1 MPISGQ
7 LIGKK
12 TISIKLKGTLIMSS
26 AKLNKENQNYNKI
39 ARKCKHK
46 YNQLPDEI
54 LKKTHTRIPNDVFD
68 IVLSLGLNGTEA
80 NTIFCIFRE
89 TYGYGHS
96 AADLS
101 LTFIAKK
108 INRTVPAVS
117 KAIMK
122 LIETGLISID
132 LDFDIEHSKPRR
144 ISLNLENSSS
154 PTLMPD
160 GKICEHKPAIIGD
173 FFDGVLLTEIENER
187 ESDLLTGVNT
197 PYKQEFIINKK
208 NINKKNS
215 SSSNSKNEFCFSSL
229 PLNFDFNLF
238 FSGSRL
244 LVKEG
249 FRELLNSEIP
259 EIERIKDSDFKV
271 AFVEIDKWLIE
282 NSQAKKIDDEFL
294 LRSIGRNNI
303 IKNRL
308 KELSSPPQNR
318 KSKDHRPKAILEI
331 FKSSY
336 FHLYQEEFQ
345 LTEGSGSYIQV
356 RACKEL
362 LNYYLKKYPGCDSE
376 EEINNYFH
384 DFFDACLF
392 NAYDYED
399 NKINPSYIR
408 YNLHSFITR
417 IRDNAA

>member
-1 MPISGQ
+1 
-7 LIGKK
+7 
-12 TISIKLKGTLIMSS
+12 MSN
-26 AKLNKENQNYNKI
+26 AKLNKENQNCNKN

-89 TYGYGHS
+89 TDGYGHS

-132 LDFDIEHSKPRR
+132 LDFDVEHSKPRR
-144 ISLNLENSSS
+144 ISLNLENSSN

-160 GKICEHKPAIIGD
+160 GKICDHESVINEA
-173 FFDGVLLTEIENER
+173 FFDDVLLTEIED
-187 ESDLLTGVNT
+187 ESESALLTKVNT

-208 NINKKNS
+208 SINKNS

-249 FRELLNSEIP
+249 FRELVNSEIP
-259 EIERIKDSDFKV
+259 EIERIKNSDFKA
-271 AFVEIDKWLIE
+271 AFLEIDKWLIE
-282 NSQAKKIDDEFL
+282 NPQAKKIDDEFL
-294 LRSIGRNNI
+294 LRSIRRNKI
-303 IKNRL
+303 IKSRL
-308 KELSSPPQNR
+308 NELLSPRQNG

-331 FKSSY
+331 FKSCY
-336 FHLYQEEFQ
+336 FDLYRQEFQ
-345 LTEGSGSYIQV
+345 LLEGSSSYNQV

-362 LNYYLKKYPGCDSE
+362 LKHYLKEYPSNGSE

-384 DFFDACLF
+384 NFFNACLE
-392 NAYDYED
+392 NTYDFED
-399 NKINPSYIR
+399 KISPSYIT
-408 YNLHSFITR
+408 YNFHSFIKR
-417 IRDNAA
+417 IKNNAA